1 MAAQQTPAAAALIN
15 AVPVGAGAAV
25 AAKAGTAV
33 AANAIPRYSNAHPTG
48 ISQLQTQEF
57 MAANGNIL
65 EVDNIIGLLAPLT
78 DIAIKMAIPDDMD
91 LSNIGL
97 VRQFFE
103 QIVQITRN
111 SEELPN
117 DYTKRC
123 LGRDERRVHCRCC

>member
-1 MAAQQTPAAAALIN
+1 MLAAALS
-15 AVPVGAGAAV
+15 GARLVGAAV
-25 AAKAGTAV
+25 SAACTSA
-33 AANAIPRYSNAHPTG
+33 STG